1 MVDQSLPW
9 GRWSSARS
17 WQVTERIWRRCGM
30 TSEPTY
36 GESALLTPAN
46 MLTASR
52 LLVAPVFIYLIVFD
66 RVSCGRRS
74 SDFSPRCRILRRIVA
89 RRTGRRRR
97 ARFSTRWPTGH
108 RPRLALRPDP
118 RAPAR
123 PQRFHHSA
131 VIITL
136 REIWMSVFRSRAA
149 RRGISIPASK
159 LAKWKTFTRTGRLPS
174 VSYR

>member
-1 MVDQSLPW
+1 V
-9 GRWSSARS
+9 RIV
-17 WQVTERIWRRCGM
+17 QVTERIWRRCGYD
-30 TSEPTY
+30 ERAHLRRVP
-36 GESALLTPAN
+36 LLTPAN

-66 RVSCGRRS
+66 RVSWWTALV
-74 SDFSPRCRILRRIVA
+74 DFSPRCRITSTASSLVA
-89 RRTGRRRR
+89 RDDDVGRVSRPAGRQ
-97 ARFSTRWPTGH
+97 GH

-118 RAPAR
+118 RAPHGLNGFII
-123 PQRFHHSA
+123 PA